1 MIISVSNREADARY
15 VVIAML
21 KSPLLAQDLEALT
34 ATYLRMP
41 FSVRAQET
49 KILPKVLFGVITR
62 DTLQVKL
69 AMLRAC
75 ASQDS
80 QEKDAKIELERTSS
94 DVLHKMHL
102 ARQDKHVAID
112 LR

>member
-1 MIISVSNREADARY
+1 M
-15 VVIAML
+15 VIAML

-41 FSVRAQET
+41 FSVRAQQT

-69 AMLRAC
+69 ATLRAC
-75 ASQDS
+75 ASQDL
-80 QEKDAKIELERTSS
+80 QETTAKIELERTSS
-94 DVLHKMHL
+94 DVLRKIHL
-102 ARQDKHVAID
+102 AHKDKHVAID
-112 LR
+112 LM

>member
-1 MIISVSNREADARY
+1 
-15 VVIAML
+15 
-21 KSPLLAQDLEALT
+21 
-34 ATYLRMP
+34 
-41 FSVRAQET
+41 
-49 KILPKVLFGVITR
+49 LPKVLFGVITR

-80 QEKDAKIELERTSS
+80 QEQNAKIELERTSS

-102 ARQDKHVAID
+102 ARQDKHVVID
-112 LR
+112 LM